1 MNIDG
6 EIRYAGC
13 LINKYT
19 SITKSKALKIAL
31 KNIQKTKL
39 RSN

>member
-19 SITKSKALKIAL
+19 SITIDKGLKISL
-31 KNIQKTKL
+31 NKYRK
-39 RSN
+39 S